1 MNEVETISVPTNQGG
16 TALQEQSE
24 KKKKKR
30 KITISY
36 WFGDNSGWG
45 KCTRKIRFIV

>member
-24 KKKKKR
+24 KKKKKIEEDHYQLLVWR
-30 KITISY
+30 
-36 WFGDNSGWG
+36 
-45 KCTRKIRFIV
+45 